1 VDFTVYP
8 IISLIVLGIAFIV
21 AIIIAVK
28 VAAKAQTKTQHIER
42 YRGRRPVY
50 ISGEFSR
57 QMELDL
63 RLPYRRFKQLYPSS
77 KITYKEYKALQMRSA
92 FRRSMSSQD
101 NKRMVR

>member
-1 VDFTVYP
+1 VDLILYP
-8 IISLIVLGIAFIV
+8 LVLFLI
-21 AIIIAVK
+21 AILIFIAVAVRVLISK
-28 VAAKAQTKTQHIER
+28 AKPVKSY
-42 YRGRRPVY
+42 YRGRQVY
-50 ISGEFSR
+50 VPGEFSS

-77 KITYKEYKALQMRSA
+77 KLSYKEYKKLQMQRA

>member
-1 VDFTVYP
+1 VASVFYSFIP
-8 IISLIVLGIAFIV
+8 LFLIGLAMV
-21 AIIIAVK
+21 
-28 VAAKAQTKTQHIER
+28 VAAILSFKRSKANMPKRYHTGRKT
-42 YRGRRPVY
+42 Y
-50 ISGEFSR
+50 IPGEFSA

-77 KITYKEYKALQMRSA
+77 SLTYKEYKKLQMQRA

>member
-1 VDFTVYP
+1 MASAFYP
-8 IISLIVLGIAFIV
+8 VIPLILIGLAVIVIAIISLSKSKSQPVTRHHG
-21 AIIIAVK
+21 
-28 VAAKAQTKTQHIER
+28 
-42 YRGRRPVY
+42 GRQVY
-50 ISGEFSR
+50 IPGEFSS

-77 KITYKEYKALQMRSA
+77 NLTYEGYKKLQTQRA

>member
-1 VDFTVYP
+1 MDSTVYP
-8 IISLIVLGIAFIV
+8 IVPLIVLGLVFIGA
-21 AIIIAVK
+21 AIIALRS
-28 VAAKAQTKTQHIER
+28 QKTQPLKR
-42 YRGRRPVY
+42 YRSGHQKYV
-50 ISGEFSR
+50 SGEFSS

-77 KITYKEYKALQMRSA
+77 RLTYDEYKRLQMQRA

>member
-1 VDFTVYP
+1 MDPIFYP
-8 IISLIVLGIAFIV
+8 AVLFVAIGLLIVIAA
-21 AIIIAVK
+21 AIASLRNRTYP
-28 VAAKAQTKTQHIER
+28 TKR
-42 YRGRRPVY
+42 FRGVRMTYTP
-50 ISGEFSR
+50 GEFSS

-77 KITYKEYKALQMRSA
+77 RLTYDEYKRLQMQRA

>member
-1 VDFTVYP
+1 LAFTVYP
-8 IISLIVLGIAFIV
+8 AIPLIVLGLVFIA

-28 VAAKAQTKTQHIER
+28 AQKRTQRIER
-42 YRGRRPVY
+42 YRGRRQVY
-50 ISGEFSR
+50 MPGEFSS

-63 RLPYRRFKQLYPSS
+63 RLPYRRFRQLYPSS
-77 KITYKEYKALQMRSA
+77 RLTYEEYKKLQMQRA

>member
-1 VDFTVYP
+1 MASAFYSFIPLIIVGLAMIIAA
-8 IISLIVLGIAFIV
+8 IISF
-21 AIIIAVK
+21 K
-28 VAAKAQTKTQHIER
+28 KSKANMSQR
-42 YRGRRPVY
+42 YRSGRKAY
-50 ISGEFSR
+50 IPGEFSA

-77 KITYKEYKALQMRSA
+77 KLTYKEYKKLQMQRA